1 MTGQQTHICQGQQDF
16 PSEDQLRAFANQ
28 FASVLEAPLVI
39 WLEGDLGAG
48 KTSFAR
54 AMIHS
59 LGYEGGVK
67 SPTYGLLEH
76 YELSAFEVLHLDLYR
91 IGDPGELEF
100 LGIED
105 LINKNSIVL
114 VEWPERGGDVL
125 PSPDFIFRFAYAG
138 SGRELHWFA
147 HSSMAEKV
155 ASRFINT

>member
-1 MTGQQTHICQGQQDF
+1 MTRQETEMCQGQQNF
-16 PSEDQLRAFANQ
+16 PDEEQLRSFANQ
-28 FASVLEAPLVI
+28 FASVLQAPLVI

-59 LGYEGGVK
+59 LGYDGGVK

-76 YELSAFEVLHLDLYR
+76 YELASFHVLHLDLYR

-105 LINKNSIVL
+105 LIDEHSIVL

-125 PSPDFIFRFAYAG
+125 PSADFVFRFAYAEP
-138 SGRELHWFA
+138 GRELHWHA
-147 HSSMAEKV
+147 LSALAKQV
-155 ASRFINT
+155 ASQF